1 VVSHSCFIFFGVPI
15 ADPCACRKKP
25 TGKNTKAVRDD
36 TTKELFEHGE
46 WARDETTLE
55 RVGKSV
61 LMYSFVKDGQAKG
74 ERVDA
79 AVSTVS
85 AGQTIRVR
93 LQDFM

>member
-1 VVSHSCFIFFGVPI
+1 MVSRPFCFPPAPGFDRIG
-15 ADPCACRKKP
+15 RKEA
-25 TGKNTKAVRDD
+25 TGKNAKAVKDD

-46 WARDETTLE
+46 WARDETTME

-79 AVSTVS
+79 AVSTVCS
-85 AGQTIRVR
+85 GQTFRVR

>member
-1 VVSHSCFIFFGVPI
+1 MVSRPFCFPPAPGFDRIG
-15 ADPCACRKKP
+15 RKKA
-25 TGKNTKAVRDD
+25 TGKNAKAVKDD

-46 WARDETTLE
+46 WARDETTME

-61 LMYSFVKDGQAKG
+61 LMYSFIKDGQAKG

-79 AVSTVS
+79 AVSTVCS
-85 AGQTIRVR
+85 GQTFRVR

>member
-1 VVSHSCFIFFGVPI
+1 M
-15 ADPCACRKKP
+15 
-25 TGKNTKAVRDD
+25 
-36 TTKELFEHGE
+36 
-46 WARDETTLE
+46 E

-79 AVSTVS
+79 AVSTVCS
-85 AGQTIRVR
+85 GQTFRVR